1 MSTPVKP
8 IAPSVA
14 PLAPAPARGLLTPT
28 QLTLACVVI
37 FALCWGAL
45 PDFTIVVMS
54 YIGLYAIVAAGL
66 VMLTC
71 GWHDLFWSGGL
82 CRYGRLCH
90 RLGLYCACIRPG
102 IGGHRWYGQ
111 PALGG
116 PGVGAGIDVC
126 RSVGTGL
133 CDAQAVGALSAAVHD
148 CLGAEPVLPVWQ
160 HAVLG
165 GADGYHG
172 GSTFGRGR
180 LVVGITPGAGCR
192 YLGSA
197 AGVAVVAAQPAR
209 FARGPRYPCPQGRT
223 RHGRVHGRGY
233 CPLSDQAVCAG
244 RFDGG
249 HLWLAVCP
257 PAAFCE
263 PHPVQP
269 EHRY

>member
-66 VMLTC
+66 VMLT
-71 GWHDLFWSGGL
+71 GVGGMTSFGQAAL

-111 PALGG
+111 PALGWAWRWG
-116 PGVGAGIDVC
+116 W
-126 RSVGTGL
+126 
-133 CDAQAVGALSAAVHD
+133 H
-148 CLGAEPVLPVWQ
+148 
-160 HAVLG
+160 
-165 GADGYHG
+165 
-172 GSTFGRGR
+172 
-180 LVVGITPGAGCR
+180 
-192 YLGSA
+192 
-197 AGVAVVAAQPAR
+197 
-209 FARGPRYPCPQGRT
+209 
-223 RHGRVHGRGY
+223 
-233 CPLSDQAVCAG
+233 
-244 RFDGG
+244 
-249 HLWLAVCP
+249 
-257 PAAFCE
+257 
-263 PHPVQP
+263 
-269 EHRY
+269 